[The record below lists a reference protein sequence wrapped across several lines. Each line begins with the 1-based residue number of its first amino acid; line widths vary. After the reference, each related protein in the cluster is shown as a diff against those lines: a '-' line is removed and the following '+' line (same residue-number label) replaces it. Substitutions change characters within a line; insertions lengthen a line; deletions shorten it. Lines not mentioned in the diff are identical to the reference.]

1 MMKDKIVIWFEQNRR
16 PIGYTVG
23 GLNLLA
29 ALNYLIQGQYGL
41 AVLWLVIGGTIVFDT
56 WEFK

>member
-1 MMKDKIVIWFEQNRR
+1 MNKFAAWFERNRR

-29 ALNYLIQGQYGL
+29 AVNHLLLGHVGL
-41 AVLWLVIGGTIVFDT
+41 AMLWLVIGGSIVYDT
-56 WEFK
+56 RTFR

>member
-1 MMKDKIVIWFEQNRR
+1 MMMNKFALWFERNRR

-29 ALNYLIQGQYGL
+29 AVNHLVSGHLGL
-41 AVLWLVIGGTIVFDT
+41 AVLWLVIGSFIVYDT
-56 WEFK
+56 RTFR